1 MCMNMKEE
9 GKAYTCIDTHMQEFR
24 DMKMQMEKDDRH
36 MSKVM
41 STSIGTVTQMSIR
54 FEEKEGKKNKKN
66 VINMEQNTNH
76 TYEYGD
82 KCV

>member
-41 STSIGTVTQMSIR
+41 STSIGTVT
-54 FEEKEGKKNKKN
+54 
-66 VINMEQNTNH
+66 
-76 TYEYGD
+76 
-82 KCV
+82 

>member
-1 MCMNMKEE
+1 
-9 GKAYTCIDTHMQEFR
+9 
-24 DMKMQMEKDDRH
+24 MKMQKEKEDRH

-41 STSIGTVTQMSIR
+41 STSIGTVTQVSIKIV
-54 FEEKEGKKNKKN
+54 EKEGRKKKTF
-66 VINMEQNTNH
+66 INIEQNTNH